1 MEKHIVA
8 TCFDCRSITV
18 RENLQH
24 FYCSFADL
32 FLLSL
37 PNHFMKRWAV
47 DGNFIFG
54 EWLIGSCQ
62 HILIQEY
69 VRLLNSWC
77 EWNKYSRKD
86 HLDISFGI

>member
-1 MEKHIVA
+1 MEEH
-8 TCFDCRSITV
+8 TFTTRFNRRQTTV
-18 RENLQH
+18 SSRIFQIFNIYEDFSKFIPCQTN
-24 FYCSFADL
+24 S
-32 FLLSL
+32 
-37 PNHFMKRWAV
+37 WAV

-77 EWNKYSRKD
+77 EWNKYSREFN
-86 HLDISFGI
+86 LLLYCIE